1 MSDRPA
7 APPELRSLLTELF
20 GVERELAQQGSS
32 LAQQGAGD
40 ASAWLMLVEQAAARL
55 RRSAQLLE
63 EAIEPRG
70 DDAAQPKA
78 AGAHAAA
85 QSTSTPAAADADA
98 LADLF
103 AGDEASAQPSASEV
117 KGGRAKPAPGSEGV
131 LTGHALVIP
140 ISELLSFLSGLRKSG
155 MLWVDTPRESFLLQ
169 LQDGAVVYAHGDN
182 PPQGQL
188 LGEILVRNEALA
200 RDKLAWALVESAAG
214 KDVLGTHLVRKGL
227 VSSEE
232 LTRALAEQAQMI
244 FDRLFGSH
252 DATYQFELGGR
263 LMDSADV
270 RLNVIQLLLES
281 ARANDECRLQLEVS
295 AGVPLARAN

>member
-63 EAIEPRG
+63 EAIEPRSG
-70 DDAAQPKA
+70 DASGAEPTKQAQ
-78 AGAHAAA
+78 AGV
-85 QSTSTPAAADADA
+85 SGTDKDA
-98 LADLF
+98 LDALF
-103 AGDEASAQPSASEV
+103 AGDDQQPSEPDDPA
-117 KGGRAKPAPGSEGV
+117 RARKAPGSEGV
-131 LTGHALVIP
+131 VTGHAQVIP
-140 ISELLSFLSGLRKSG
+140 ISELLGFLSGLRKSG

-169 LQDGAVVYAHGDN
+169 LQEGAIVYAHGDN

-188 LGEILVRNEALA
+188 LGEILVRNSALP
-200 RDKLAWALVESAAG
+200 REKLAWALVESTAG
-214 KDVLGTHLVRKGL
+214 KDVLGGHLVRKGL
-227 VSSEE
+227 IQAED

-244 FDRLFGSH
+244 FDRLFGSN

-281 ARANDECRLQLEVS
+281 ARANDECRLRVEAG
-295 AGVPLARAN
+295 AGVPLAKAT

>member
-55 RRSAQLLE
+55 RRSAQKLE
-63 EAIEPRG
+63 EAIDPRRADG
-70 DDAAQPKA
+70 GAPAAQPSDPSNPV
-78 AGAHAAA
+78 GA
-85 QSTSTPAAADADA
+85 S
-98 LADLF
+98 
-103 AGDEASAQPSASEV
+103 DEAALDKLFRAAEPAQEESPRHR
-117 KGGRAKPAPGSEGV
+117 KAPGSEGV
-131 LTGHALVIP
+131 LTGHAQVIP
-140 ISELLSFLSGLRKSG
+140 ISELLSFLSGLGKSG

-188 LGEILVRNEALA
+188 LGEILVRNDALE

-214 KDVLGTHLVRKGL
+214 KDVLGGHLVRKGL
-227 VSSEE
+227 IGQAD

-281 ARANDECRLQLEVS
+281 ARANDECRRRVEMG
-295 AGVPLARAN
+295 AGVPLARAT

>member
-63 EAIEPRG
+63 EAIEPR
-70 DDAAQPKA
+70 
-78 AGAHAAA
+78 
-85 QSTSTPAAADADA
+85 SSDADGNA
-98 LADLF
+98 LAKQAPTGLSDAEKTTLDALF
-103 AGDEASAQPSASEV
+103 AGEGQQPNEPDDPARTR
-117 KGGRAKPAPGSEGV
+117 KAPGSEGV
-131 LTGHALVIP
+131 ITGHAQVIP
-140 ISELLSFLSGLRKSG
+140 ISELLGFLSGLRKSG

-169 LQDGAVVYAHGDN
+169 LQEGAVVYAHGDN

-188 LGEILVRNEALA
+188 LGEILVRNSALP
-200 RDKLAWALVESAAG
+200 REKLAWALVESAAG
-214 KDVLGTHLVRKGL
+214 KDVLGGHLVRKGL
-227 VSSEE
+227 IQAED

-244 FDRLFGSH
+244 FDRLFGSN
-252 DATYQFELGGR
+252 DASYQFELGGR

-281 ARANDECRLQLEVS
+281 ARANDECRLRVEMG
-295 AGVPLARAN
+295 AGVPLAKAT

>member
-55 RRSAQLLE
+55 RRSAQRLE
-63 EAIEPRG
+63 EAIEPRSG
-70 DDAAQPKA
+70 ETSMPKA
-78 AGAHAAA
+78 ADSSAAESSAPAVDPDAAA
-85 QSTSTPAAADADA
+85 LAA
-98 LADLF
+98 LF
-103 AGDEASAQPSASEV
+103 AGDEALAPAADEASST
-117 KGGRAKPAPGSEGV
+117 RAKPGPGSEGV
-131 LTGHALVIP
+131 LSGHALVIP

-188 LGEILVRNEALA
+188 LGEILVRNSALA
-200 RDKLAWALVESAAG
+200 RDKLAWALVESTAS
-214 KDVLGTHLVRKGL
+214 KDVLGTYLKRKGL
-227 VSSEE
+227 VRPED
-232 LTRALAEQAQMI
+232 LARALAEQAQMI
-244 FDRLFGSH
+244 FDRLFGSN

-263 LMDSADV
+263 MMDSADV
-270 RLNVIQLLLES
+270 QLNVIQLLLES
-281 ARANDECRLQLEVS
+281 ARANDECRLQVEAGL
-295 AGVPLARAN
+295 GVPLAKAS